1 MTKTEQ
7 ELILVISNK
16 GHTTE
21 IMDIAKAKG
30 ARGGT
35 ILHAK
40 GTADAETT
48 KFLGIKI
55 QPEKEILLI
64 VVPKALTAQIML
76 AIQEEYGP
84 HTETRSLSF
93 SLPVSDSVG
102 FVFE

>member
-1 MTKTEQ
+1 MANFEQ

-16 GHTTE
+16 GHTAE
-21 IMDIAKAKG
+21 IMDIAKEKG

-40 GTADAETT
+40 GTADAETV

-64 VVPKALTAQIML
+64 VVPKTLTTQIMM
-76 AIQEEYGP
+76 AIQEEYGT
-84 HTETRSLSF
+84 HTETRALSF
-93 SLPVSDSVG
+93 SMPVSNSVG
-102 FVFE
+102 FVFD